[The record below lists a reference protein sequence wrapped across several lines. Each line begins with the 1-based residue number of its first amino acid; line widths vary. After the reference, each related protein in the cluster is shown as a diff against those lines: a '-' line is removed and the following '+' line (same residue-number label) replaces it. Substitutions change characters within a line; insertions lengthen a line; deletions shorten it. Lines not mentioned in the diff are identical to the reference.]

1 MYLVGRWVEGALV
14 VLPEALEGRL
24 HVLPDLVQA
33 RHVQADLT
41 FGPNLWSE
49 PKFMYEKQ
57 AISLHNNNFGTN

>member
-1 MYLVGRWVEGALV
+1 MVCFVYLVGRRVEGALV

-41 FGPNLWSE
+41 LGPNL
-49 PKFMYEKQ
+49 
-57 AISLHNNNFGTN
+57 